1 MTTKIRAHFI
11 GAPEFFHLD
20 LLCRVINEA
29 FGEYGYGTY
38 LVGSSL
44 HRRDFRDVD
53 VRFIMA
59 DAEFDRL
66 FPEVAGASAGCWSR
80 CSAWSL
86 ICGAVSEWLAKRSGL
101 PIDFQIQRMTEAN
114 AEFNEPRNALGVFR
128 TRSTKELTRIEEP
141 DERLKSTTRQ
151 SRV

>member
-1 MTTKIRAHFI
+1 MTETRNRPHYI

-20 LLCRVINEA
+20 LLCRVINDA
-29 FGEYGYGTY
+29 FGEYGYGTF

-44 HRRDFRDVD
+44 QRRDFRDVD

-59 DAEFDRL
+59 DVEFDRF

-86 ICGAVSEWLAKRSGL
+86 VCGAISEWLAKRSGL

-114 AEFNEPRNALGVFR
+114 AEFPGERNALGVFR
-128 TRSTKELTRIEEP
+128 SAKR
-141 DERLKSTTRQ
+141 DEARR
-151 SRV
+151 